1 MNNVSRLE
9 ALLRDKII
17 DAKCIKILK
26 EAGEQVKNDIQNLAP
41 VDTGAYRDSIT
52 TSDVSKIDD
61 NTFYIKIY
69 SNLNSGWK
77 NVALG
82 YLLEWGT
89 GIKGEETNSYGHG
102 YPYRQTPWVYYND
115 RYGRWVFTHGN
126 IARPHFYPGLH
137 LNRKNFENIIL
148 EEITK

>member
-1 MNNVSRLE
+1 M
-9 ALLRDKII
+9 
-17 DAKCIKILK
+17 
-26 EAGEQVKNDIQNLAP
+26 
-41 VDTGAYRDSIT
+41 
-52 TSDVSKIDD
+52 
-61 NTFYIKIY
+61 
-69 SNLNSGWK
+69 NSGWK